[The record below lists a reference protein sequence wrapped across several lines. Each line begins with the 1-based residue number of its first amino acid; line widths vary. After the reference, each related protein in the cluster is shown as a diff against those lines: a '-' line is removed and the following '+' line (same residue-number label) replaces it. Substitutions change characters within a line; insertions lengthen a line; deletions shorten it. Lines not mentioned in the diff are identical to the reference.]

1 MTGFSSVNLCHEAK
15 DARDTEKIS
24 PVRGRKMEA
33 RTSFQSRPC
42 RAPPSSVTPAGGE
55 EGASDRL
62 PNSFPLRS
70 AHAQLMRTQPQQEE
84 AGGSGFLTDAAE
96 TEAEVGFPL
105 EPHSLPPHSAASA
118 SGAARAELPPG
129 GGRAK
134 VPEAWT
140 DTTKADRACFPT
152 VACVCQQASH

>member
-1 MTGFSSVNLCHEAK
+1 
-15 DARDTEKIS
+15 
-24 PVRGRKMEA
+24 MEA

-55 EGASDRL
+55 EGGSDRFL
-62 PNSFPLRS
+62 NSFPLRS

-84 AGGSGFLTDAAE
+84 AGGSGFLTE
-96 TEAEVGFPL
+96 TEVEVGFPL